1 MSVTLGPV
9 VMSGGPLLP
18 IFPITQ
24 TRELLHRLLAGP
36 PPWIVALPRRQSL
49 SSFLKGGQLRDI
61 EESGSGQSYCMRPP
75 QRPKGSSLSSRVGQV
90 TDTLRV
96 TLPFLVSLTGG
107 ACASGQT
114 VQQSRGVGVLACPW
128 QALSVRRERGA
139 FLPFL
144 CFPRPF
150 QMGPCSP
157 PHTALPARP
166 EVWE

>member
-1 MSVTLGPV
+1 MSVTLGHV

-24 TRELLHRLLAGP
+24 TKELLHRLLAGP

-61 EESGSGQSYCMRPP
+61 EESGSGQSYCVRPP

-128 QALSVRRERGA
+128 QALSARRERGA

>member
-107 ACASGQT
+107 ACASVQT

>member
-49 SSFLKGGQLRDI
+49 SSFLKGDQLRDI
-61 EESGSGQSYCMRPP
+61 EESGSGQSYCVRPP
-75 QRPKGSSLSSRVGQV
+75 QRPKGLSLSSRVGQ
-90 TDTLRV
+90 V

-128 QALSVRRERGA
+128 QALSARRERGA

-144 CFPRPF
+144 CFPRG
-150 QMGPCSP
+150 GPLLSTSHCTPSQ
-157 PHTALPARP
+157 A
-166 EVWE
+166 

>member
-1 MSVTLGPV
+1 
-9 VMSGGPLLP
+9 MSGGPLLP

>member
-1 MSVTLGPV
+1 M
-9 VMSGGPLLP
+9 LP